1 MKQLVLSF
9 LFIVATFI
17 TFSQEEDTPKRPSK
31 DEETGHFR
39 RENIYIGGGVGLGF
53 SSNTF
58 GNNFNFGVTPEVGY
72 SLTNWLD
79 MGVSIN
85 LNYYSYNYSD
95 GLGGITKQRSFNYG
109 GGVYLRAY
117 PLQEFFVQVLPEYN
131 FISTKLTNTS
141 NYLVGVGYG
150 RRIVGQS
157 GFYTAL
163 MIDLGQDPSSPY
175 RQISIDANSSST
187 FAIPVIRAGFTVYL
201 RPKNQ
206 K

>member
-1 MKQLVLSF
+1 AEK
-9 LFIVATFI
+9 
-17 TFSQEEDTPKRPSK
+17 
-31 DEETGHFR
+31 GHFR
-39 RENIYIGGGVGLGF
+39 KENIFIGGGVGLGF
-53 SSNTF
+53 NT
-58 GNNFNFGVTPEVGY
+58 NNFGSNYNLGITPEIGY
-72 SLTNWLD
+72 SLTNWFD

-95 GLGGITKQRSFNYG
+95 FGGGTTRQRSFNYG
-109 GGVYLRAY
+109 GGVFLRAY
-117 PLQEFFVQVLPEYN
+117 PLQQFFIQVLPEYN
-131 FISTKLTNTS
+131 FISTKLTSTS
-141 NYLVGVGYG
+141 NNAQLRLNQKAPSYLVGVGYG

-175 RQISIDANSSST
+175 RQVTIDANGNPTGST

-201 RPKNQ
+201 RPKKQ